1 MTDSSDE
8 LSSRLDDGVNRLI
21 AKVNDLK
28 ALNLKQSEQI
38 DSLKHQLD
46 EARRDA
52 DTYRDELDSCQ
63 LAIALGDGSAKDHSH
78 TTDEAKKQIS
88 HLVRGIDE
96 CIALLKQ

>member
-1 MTDSSDE
+1 MDDSFDE

-21 AKVNDLK
+21 AKVNDLRVM
-28 ALNLKQSEQI
+28 NQKQSEQI
-38 DSLKHQLD
+38 DSLSRQLE

-52 DTYRDELDSCQ
+52 DTYRDELDSCR
-63 LAIALGDGSAKDHSH
+63 LAMALGDGSARGHSY